1 MKKYKVGM
9 NEDLIAILTYINTA
23 PGIVLWQDLIQHCI
37 DYDLYIELYMNIEII
52 TKLLEQHNAMVVQKN
67 VQLENE

>member
-9 NEDLIAILTYINTA
+9 NEDLIAIFTYINTA

-52 TKLLEQHNAMVVQKN
+52 TKLLEQHNTMVVQKN
-67 VQLENE
+67 VQIENE

>member
-52 TKLLEQHNAMVVQKN
+52 TKLLEQHNTMVVQKN
-67 VQLENE
+67 VQIENE

>member
-52 TKLLEQHNAMVVQKN
+52 TKLLEQHNEMVVQKN
-67 VQLENE
+67 VQIESE

>member
-23 PGIVLWQDLIQHCI
+23 PALVLWQDLIQHCI

-52 TKLLEQHNAMVVQKN
+52 TKLLEQHNTIVVQKN
-67 VQLENE
+67 VQIENE

>member
-1 MKKYKVGM
+1 MKRYKVGM

-37 DYDLYIELYMNIEII
+37 DYDLYIELYMNVEII
-52 TKLLEQHNAMVVQKN
+52 SKLLEQHNEMVVQKN
-67 VQLENE
+67 VQIENE